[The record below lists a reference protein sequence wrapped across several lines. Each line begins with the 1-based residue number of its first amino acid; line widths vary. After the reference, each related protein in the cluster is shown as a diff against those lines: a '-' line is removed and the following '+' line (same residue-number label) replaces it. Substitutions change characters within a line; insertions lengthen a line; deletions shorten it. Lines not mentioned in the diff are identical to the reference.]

1 MTIPRPSW
9 RHLAASVLL
18 RGDPTPILTGHLRGW
33 KLPRQVARDHLNM
46 ALGRYERLIQTVIC
60 SNVARGEHAYDIGAN
75 VGFFSLLL
83 ASLVG
88 PCGKV
93 HAFEPSPP
101 EADAID
107 ALVGC
112 NNLAKIV
119 HIHRMAVSDETG
131 HSTFLSSGLTGM
143 LANAPQSKGE
153 HVGVMTQSVP
163 TTTLDDFVFA
173 RGHPPPN
180 FVKIDVESAEAMVL
194 AGAERVLAVN
204 RPTMLIELHGRRAA
218 QHALSR
224 LFNARYDCLHVQPSG
239 NVSLRTS
246 DDLDQ
251 VFRPTVGTTHVLAR
265 PKPHS

>member
-1 MTIPRPSW
+1 
-9 RHLAASVLL
+9 
-18 RGDPTPILTGHLRGW
+18 
-33 KLPRQVARDHLNM
+33 M

-112 NNLAKIV
+112 NDLAKIV

-143 LANAPQSKGE
+143 LANAPQSKGK

-173 RGHPPPN
+173 LDTHHRTSS
-180 FVKIDVESAEAMVL
+180 KSM
-194 AGAERVLAVN
+194 
-204 RPTMLIELHGRRAA
+204 
-218 QHALSR
+218 LSR
-224 LFNARYDCLHVQPSG
+224 L
-239 NVSLRTS
+239 
-246 DDLDQ
+246 
-251 VFRPTVGTTHVLAR
+251 RPWYWLAR
-265 PKPHS
+265 RGSWQSIAQRCSSSCTGDAQRSTHFPAYSMRDTTASMFSRQETSLFVQATTWMRYFARPWAQRTF